1 VGNPRCSHCG
11 YQITT
16 TDPGRVGLKY
26 CSHRC
31 AKRAQR
37 RQPYT
42 GTRNWT
48 PTHPVDEPVVRY
60 RCRNPECREPI
71 YRRNQIY
78 CSAAC
83 KQGPGAGITDGG
95 PGGLPE
101 IPAESPKFRRKVR
114 NFGGLSKIPTDYGR
128 KPFYLTRP
136 RYLTPPLY

>member
-1 VGNPRCSHCG
+1 MGNPRCSHCG

-83 KQGPGAGITDGG
+83 KQGLAPASLMAG
-95 PGGLPE
+95 
-101 IPAESPKFRRKVR
+101 PADCRKFRRKVR